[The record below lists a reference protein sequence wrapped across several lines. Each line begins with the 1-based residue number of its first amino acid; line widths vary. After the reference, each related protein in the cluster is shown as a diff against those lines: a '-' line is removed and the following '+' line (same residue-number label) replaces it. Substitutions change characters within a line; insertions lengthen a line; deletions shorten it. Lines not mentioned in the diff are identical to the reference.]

1 MEMNRKV
8 LKEEQ
13 ISLRSIDIEM
23 QRYES
28 KFTVLVHICF
38 IASDPTHLNSLFPL
52 LQASSISKGLTCKL
66 FTLKA
71 SERIVRGMI
80 APLGMELDGSLRK
93 VDSCKAVA
101 QLKAKLGAVA
111 RHTICRERIEVDINL
126 CRQPPVLVETKCLG
140 AKHVHRF
147 DYSCNKVFATTMVQ
161 EGECRTDHYFRTH
174 TAFQRLEIGC
184 QAKRVQV
191 RCI

>member
-1 MEMNRKV
+1 MRP
-8 LKEEQ
+8 
-13 ISLRSIDIEM
+13 SLHSLCT
-23 QRYES
+23 S
-28 KFTVLVHICF
+28 
-38 IASDPTHLNSLFPL
+38 ASSQTTPPIWKPDFQLDVKYSAWNTNNSLFPL

-80 APLGMELDGSLRK
+80 APLGMELAGSLRK

-101 QLKAKLGAVA
+101 QLKAKLGVVA

-140 AKHVHRF
+140 SEHVHRF

-184 QAKRVQV
+184 QAKRV
-191 RCI
+191 